1 MLTGYGTVRSLS
13 HKGLKGLEQERMTS
27 RVMEGM
33 REAEGETA
41 VRTRPVCVQ
50 AQLSENVQWGASG
63 MHLNF
68 RRHRIQIFVIMY
80 FLFLSEC

>member
-1 MLTGYGTVRSLS
+1 
-13 HKGLKGLEQERMTS
+13 MTS
-27 RVMEGM
+27 RVMEGI

-41 VRTRPVCVQ
+41 VRTTPVCVQ

-68 RRHRIQIFVIMY
+68 RWHQIQIFVIMY
-80 FLFLSEC
+80 FLFLNKC

>member
-1 MLTGYGTVRSLS
+1 
-13 HKGLKGLEQERMTS
+13 
-27 RVMEGM
+27 MEGI

-41 VRTRPVCVQ
+41 VRTTPVCVQ

-68 RRHRIQIFVIMY
+68 R
-80 FLFLSEC
+80 